1 MYYIILLK
9 LNYILVKGFLMYKK
23 ILIIPLI
30 ILLSNCSKPFGFLSN
45 DSPVRNPI
53 TGKESKP
60 GLLSKDGKKG
70 VNLTEL
76 FSEKNNSAG
85 VININAF
92 LWRASLNVLSIAPLI
107 STDALGGTIISD
119 WYINKNIKNQR
130 LKITAFILTQELRS
144 DGIKV
149 KVHIQNFKN
158 NVWSE
163 TFTDNDLANEI
174 EENILN
180 EARNLRIN
188 SLNKK

>member
-1 MYYIILLK
+1 
-9 LNYILVKGFLMYKK
+9 MYKK

-30 ILLSNCSKPFGFLSN
+30 VLVSNCSGF
-45 DSPVRNPI
+45 DSAVQNPI
-53 TGKESKP
+53 SDKVSKP
-60 GLLSKDGKKG
+60 GLFSKDSEKG
-70 VNLTEL
+70 VNLSEL
-76 FSEKNNSAG
+76 LLGKDNSSG
-85 VININAF
+85 IINVNAF
-92 LWRASLNVLSIAPLI
+92 LWRASLNIISIAPLI

-119 WYINKNIKNQR
+119 WYTNKNVKNQR

-163 TFTDNDLANEI
+163 TVSDNDLANKI
-174 EENILN
+174 EESILN

-188 SLNKK
+188 SSK